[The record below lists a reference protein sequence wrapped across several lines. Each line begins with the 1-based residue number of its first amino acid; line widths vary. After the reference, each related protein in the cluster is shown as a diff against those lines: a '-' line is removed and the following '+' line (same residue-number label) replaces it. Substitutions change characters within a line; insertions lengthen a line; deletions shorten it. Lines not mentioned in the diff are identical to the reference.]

1 MCRGGVSFKECVQES
16 LMMGVAMTEVKDHM
30 ESWLTK
36 RTADLTQEFEGR
48 LSRTK
53 VGPLTWLHNT
63 NMHDTQVT

>member
-1 MCRGGVSFKECVQES
+1 
-16 LMMGVAMTEVKDHM
+16 MMGVAMTEVKDHM